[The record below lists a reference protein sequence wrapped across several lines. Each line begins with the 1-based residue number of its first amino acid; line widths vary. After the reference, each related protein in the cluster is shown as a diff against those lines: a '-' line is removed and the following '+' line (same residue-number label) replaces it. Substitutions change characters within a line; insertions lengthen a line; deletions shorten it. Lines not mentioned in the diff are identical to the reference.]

1 MALRRGNSVP
11 SAVNYGMMP
20 KDLDAVLEG
29 ACPIVGSFGAKDK
42 QLTSAATKL
51 ELALTKKK
59 IAHDVKEYPDAGH
72 AFMNPHQ
79 AGGPVFGT
87 LLRISG
93 AKPNLEAAADAWQR
107 IEKFFGEHLKKT

>member
-1 MALRRGNSVP
+1 MQQSI
-11 SAVNYGMMP
+11 
-20 KDLDAVLEG
+20 LDAALEG

-42 QLTSAATKL
+42 QLAGAAAKL

-59 IAHDVKEYPDAGH
+59 IAHDIKEYPDTGH

-87 LLRISG
+87 LLRITG
-93 AKPNLEAAADAWQR
+93 AKPNPEAAADAWQR
-107 IEKFFGEHLKKT
+107 IEKFFGEHLS